1 MPGLVHLVSNID
13 CLLASPLLHLQA
25 TLELLADHATVAQQQ
40 ELRTV
45 PELLYT
51 RQLRQVLIWLRQLLL
66 CLLLLLLHQLYQ
78 LDLPLQPLLHWLRQ
92 LLLRLQ
98 KELLFLLLQLDQM
111 EHPSHPLLHW
121 LSQIL
126 LLLLG
131 LVLQLNQLECPFHP
145 NRRLPF

>member
-1 MPGLVHLVSNID
+1 MHQVSNND
-13 CLLASPLLHLQA
+13 CLLASPLLHLHA

-51 RQLRQVLIWLRQLLL
+51 RQPRQVLIWLRQL
-66 CLLLLLLHQLYQ
+66 Q
-78 LDLPLQPLLHWLRQ
+78 
-92 LLLRLQ
+92 LRLQ

-111 EHPSHPLLHW
+111 EPPFHPLLHW
-121 LSQIL
+121 LRQIL

-145 NRRLPF
+145 NRRLPI